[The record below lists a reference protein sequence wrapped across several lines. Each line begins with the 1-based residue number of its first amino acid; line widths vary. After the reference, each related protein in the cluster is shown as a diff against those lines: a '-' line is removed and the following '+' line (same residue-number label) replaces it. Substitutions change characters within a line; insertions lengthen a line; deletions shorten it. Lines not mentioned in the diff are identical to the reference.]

1 MTVTTVS
8 MADTDFSNEPNFF
21 LGDLGGDDGFGGSL
35 GTDTLGY
42 FAQDLADLLPQ
53 NGMTDSNL
61 PTAPTTQT
69 AAPSIESTTND
80 FTQQQPANPSLPTP
94 STQTATQY
102 PHKFGSPVESE
113 KTTSPEDNET
123 KQRRRRKPLNCQFCR
138 QRKLKCDRQD
148 PCSTCVKKKRGHM
161 CFYTNKTNTIGGRVA
176 KSKDLLENGL
186 DAQQTPAKPVTAENT
201 IISGGQRLGIPVTVD
216 MYKDQAF
223 AQKMEKSG
231 LNETISKL
239 NMDLVEDTSEVE
251 SLRQSLGMMK
261 LGSRGNAIYHG
272 ESHWGSLFS
281 EAAEVTD
288 FFDEVRKQDGWSTSC
303 VDPATQRHKKN
314 LSALSAAEQEGSN
327 RLAQILQLLPAR
339 PNSDKLVKRYFE
351 ACEPLLNIIDEE
363 AFMVDYNQFWE
374 TPEDTQ
380 ILWLGLLLG
389 VLSLALQSSLD
400 YRLDDAALQRLT
412 TAWTEWLKGID
423 HCLEQAMVCV
433 RASMVN
439 IQALVLWVC
448 VQSMGNSEAEFAD
461 VSWTTFGA
469 LVRVAQSMGLHRDPA
484 WFRMTSEHQEK
495 RRGVWALITAMD
507 VHYSLVE
514 GLPQAIHKDSTDVRP
529 PLGGSAFLKARGI
542 IHQIFM
548 QNYSIASVRTM
559 PYDQVLLLGAKIK
572 KVYEQNKEGV
582 LTDTEDSTLNIMKG
596 LIFEIDHLKM
606 IIAIHR
612 VFASQG
618 LRSPRYRK
626 SREEC
631 VTASL
636 RILQLSVWF
645 FTAGTTEKA
654 RCLYRWFFSAFIFP
668 TVIHS
673 HLFVTIS
680 LIRNIHNLEYTE
692 REKQKAVLLDS
703 ISVMANQAKIHL
715 KLEKQFQVC
724 QMLYKKVLNV
734 ENEPPKADT
743 KDASPTDAPSVG
755 STNGSSPYSH
765 TTASPYAAAN
775 QNTVFLDLDQYP
787 SQVFDLPPD
796 MRMVPDATPSV
807 PNKDYAI
814 PQKFDSEWDDL
825 MHMIDQPGPV

>member
-1 MTVTTVS
+1 MT
-8 MADTDFSNEPNFF
+8 DYSNDQDFF
-21 LGDLGGDDGFGGSL
+21 LGQLPDGDDGFGGSL

-53 NGMTDSNL
+53 NGMV
-61 PTAPTTQT
+61 PTPGSGPSTGAQTGAQTQTQTQT
-69 AAPSIESTTND
+69 APVSQTDTS
-80 FTQQQPANPSLPTP
+80 NPLPTP
-94 STQTATQY
+94 PTANAQY
-102 PHKFGSPVESE
+102 PHKFDSPAESD
-113 KTTSPEDNET
+113 KTSPEDNET

-161 CFYTNKTNTIGGRVA
+161 CFYTNKANTIGGRVA
-176 KSKDLLENGL
+176 KSKDLLENGFSE
-186 DAQQTPAKPVTAENT
+186 PSKPVTAENPVM
-201 IISGGQRLGIPVTVD
+201 SGGPGLGIPVTVD
-216 MYKDQAF
+216 LYKDRAF
-223 AQKMEKSG
+223 SQKMEKSG

-439 IQALVLWVC
+439 IQALVLWIC
-448 VQSMGNSEAEFAD
+448 VQSMGNSEAEYAD
-461 VSWTTFGA
+461 VSWTTFGS

-495 RRGVWALITAMD
+495 RRRVWALITAMD

-529 PLGGSAFLKARGI
+529 PLEGSAFTKARGI

-559 PYDQVLLLGAKIK
+559 PYDQVLLLGAKIR
-572 KVYEQNKEGV
+572 KVYEQHKEAV
-582 LTDTEDSTLNIMKG
+582 LTDTTDMTLNIMKG

-631 VTASL
+631 VSASL

-654 RCLYRWFFSAFIFP
+654 RCLYRWFFSAYIFP

-680 LIRNIHNLEYTE
+680 LIRNIHSLEYAE
-692 REKQKAVLLDS
+692 REKQKGVLLDS
-703 ISVMANQAKIHL
+703 ISVMANQAKVHL

-724 QMLYKKVLNV
+724 QMLYKKVLDV
-734 ENEPPKADT
+734 EKEPPKTD
-743 KDASPTDAPSVG
+743 KVASPTDAPSIG
-755 STNGSSPYSH
+755 STSGSSPYSY

>member
-1 MTVTTVS
+1 M
-8 MADTDFSNEPNFF
+8 TDFTEPDF
-21 LGDLGGDDGFGGSL
+21 LISDLADDGFGAIGV
-35 GTDTLGY
+35 DMGY
-42 FAQDLADLLPQ
+42 FAQDLADLLPPKENET
-53 NGMTDSNL
+53 NGVTSMNTNDVNNTSNV
-61 PTAPTTQT
+61 TNNVADINTSNANNISVNTNTTNGNT
-69 AAPSIESTTND
+69 NSSTT
-80 FTQQQPANPSLPTP
+80 TS
-94 STQTATQY
+94 
-102 PHKFGSPVESE
+102 
-113 KTTSPEDNET
+113 SPEEDA

-161 CFYTNKTNTIGGRVA
+161 CFYTNTTNTIGGRVA
-176 KSKDLLENGL
+176 KSKDLLDSDLPPPKPENS
-186 DAQQTPAKPVTAENT
+186 V
-201 IISGGQRLGIPVTVD
+201 ISGGPGLGIPVTVE
-216 MYKDQAF
+216 MYKDRDF
-223 AQKMEKSG
+223 ASKMEKSG
-231 LNETISKL
+231 LNDTISKL
-239 NMDLVEDTSEVE
+239 NMDLVEDTQEVE

-314 LSALSAAEQEGSN
+314 LSALSAAETSGST
-327 RLAQILQLLPAR
+327 RLAHILQLLPLRA
-339 PNSDKLVKRYFE
+339 NTDKLVKRYFE
-351 ACEPLLNIIDEE
+351 ACEPLLCLIDET
-363 AFMVDYNQFWE
+363 AFMVEYNQFWE

-400 YRLDDAALQRLT
+400 HRLDDAALQRLT
-412 TAWTEWLKGID
+412 NAWTEWLKGID

-433 RASMVN
+433 RASMCN

-484 WFRMTSEHQEK
+484 WFRMTAEHQEK
-495 RRGVWALITAMD
+495 RRGVWTLITAMD

-529 PLGGSAFLKARGI
+529 PLQGSAFLKARGI

-548 QNYSIASVRTM
+548 QNYQIGSVRTM
-559 PYDQVLLLGAKIK
+559 PYDQVLLLGAKIR
-572 KVYEQNKEGV
+572 KVYEQHKEAV
-582 LTDTEDSTLNIMKG
+582 LTDTDDSTLNLMKG
-596 LIFEIDHLKM
+596 LIFEIDYLKM
-606 IIAIHR
+606 TIAIHR

-618 LRSPRYRK
+618 LRSARYRK

-654 RCLYRWFFSAFIFP
+654 RCLYRWFFSAYMFP

-680 LIRNIHNLEYTE
+680 LIRNFHSLDFTE
-692 REKQKAVLLDS
+692 REKQKSVLLES
-703 ISVMANQAKIHL
+703 IAVMASQAKIHL

-734 ENEPPKADT
+734 ENELPKENKDT
-743 KDASPTDAPSVG
+743 SPVNAPSVG
-755 STNGSSPYSH
+755 STNGSSPYSQ

-796 MRMVPDATPSV
+796 MRMVPDAQPSV

-825 MHMIDQPGPV
+825 MNMIDQPQM